1 MQLKVSA
8 LESEKVTI
16 EKTYQLQ
23 LHEAEKKIVKLS
35 TQVKMGGHVF
45 SAMQMGMSMA
55 SKGVPSFQS
64 PAVPPSSGSSG
75 AGSSSDGAASKFKSF
90 FEVASPD

>member
-45 SAMQMGMSMA
+45 SAMQMGMTMA
-55 SKGVPSFQS
+55 NKAAPFQS